1 MSLWL
6 QHGSKLSNT
15 PQKMMSLIVL
25 AALSYDHGSNLLYST
40 HHRFG
45 QVNLWVRINWMR
57 KIILTIQFNST
68 NVAF

>member
-15 PQKMMSLIVL
+15 PQKILSLIAL
-25 AALSYDHGSNLLYST
+25 AAPSLDHRSNLLYST
-40 HHRFG
+40 HHRFS

-57 KIILTIQFNST
+57 KIILTIQLNST